1 MTFLASS
8 APVERFDALLLDL
21 DGVVYVGDHA
31 VPHAT
36 QALRAA
42 HTSGISIAYVTN
54 NASRPPAE
62 VADHLRR
69 IGLDVAPADVVTSA
83 QAGARLM
90 ESFVD
95 AGATVLAVGGR
106 GVAEALSD
114 RGFIA
119 VRDRRGAPAAVM
131 QGFGRDLTWQHLA
144 EAAYALAGGIPWIAT
159 NRDLTVPTPDGTAP
173 GNGSFVRLLAGV
185 VGREPDVVAG
195 KPESPLVMESIE
207 RVGATAPVMVGDRLD
222 TDIEAGHRAGIP
234 TLLVLTGVTDA
245 RTLLTAAP
253 HHRPHLLSLDLRGL
267 AEEHPGVETD
277 GDTFRCGR
285 AMATVRGGAVTVS
298 GPTSS
303 AREVACQW
311 RAAASAAWAPAALP
325 DIEVAVRHLDAL
337 RAAVP

>member
-1 MTFLASS
+1 VTFLAS
-8 APVERFDALLLDL
+8 PPPLDRFDALLLDL
-21 DGVVYVGDHA
+21 DGVVYVGEHA
-31 VPHAT
+31 VPHAAP
-36 QALRAA
+36 ALREARS
-42 HTSGISIAYVTN
+42 SGVSIAYVTN
-54 NASRPPAE
+54 NASRPPAD

-69 IGLDVAPADVVTSA
+69 IGLDAEPADVVTSA

-90 ESFVD
+90 ETFVPV
-95 AGATVLAVGGR
+95 GAAVLAVGGP
-106 GVAEALSD
+106 GVAQALDD

-119 VRDRRGAPAAVM
+119 VRDRGGAPVAVM

-185 VGREPDVVAG
+185 VGREPDAVAG
-195 KPESPLVMESIE
+195 KPESPLVLESID

-234 TLLVLTGVTDA
+234 ALLVLTGVTDA
-245 RTLLTAAP
+245 RTVLTAPP
-253 HHRPHLLSLDLRGL
+253 HHRPQLLSLDLRGL
-267 AEEHPGVETD
+267 SDDHPGVEAD
-277 GDTFRCGR
+277 GVIFRCRR
-285 AMATVRGGAVTVS
+285 ATATVSEGAVTVS
-298 GPTSS
+298 GPTTT
-303 AREVACQW
+303 AQEVACLW
-311 RAAASAAWAPAALP
+311 RAAASAVWASAVAP